1 VEREIVYQ
9 EDFKKTYVE
18 KNVNTINYVMQQIRE
33 VHSADAGWEV
43 SEPIITPNPDG
54 TTVTLVCHLTKYRVN
69 NKIR

>member
-1 VEREIVYQ
+1 
-9 EDFKKTYVE
+9 
-18 KNVNTINYVMQQIRE
+18 MQQIRE